1 MSIENE
7 EVENSYL
14 DNKELW
20 SLWQRHGITEATPFI
35 VDFQFITHQEGSARE
50 LFELYKEQ
58 DGKKVEVYVKDGT
71 WNVEISMPS
80 QTWTLEKLDQQAR
93 EFHEIAKKHGCS
105 IDGIG
110 AIIPD

>member
-1 MSIENE
+1 MSSENK

-20 SLWQRHGITEATPFI
+20 SLWQQHGITEATPF
-35 VDFQFITHQEGSARE
+35 VVYFQLITNNQESAHE

-58 DGKKVEVYVKDGT
+58 DGKKVEVYPGDGT
-71 WNVEISMPS
+71 WNIEIYMPP

-93 EFHEIAKKHGCS
+93 EFYEIAHKHGGS

-110 AIIPD
+110 AMMPD